1 MAVTSGG
8 KPSHL
13 QIPSKWRDSET
24 SPDRISPAQTGLS
37 LPFTPRKA
45 PVIYYLSMNGQ
56 LEHPHF
62 MEVPLSSPRGLF
74 LRVCAFLSSNVINR
88 LNLLHGKGM
97 ALMYSWSSKRCEL
110 AYQTV

>member
-1 MAVTSGG
+1 MAVTAGD

-24 SPDRISPAQTGLS
+24 SPDRISPAQTGPS
-37 LPFTPRKA
+37 LHFTPRKA
-45 PVIYYLSMNGQ
+45 PDIYYLSMNGQ

-62 MEVPLSSPRGLF
+62 MEVPLSSPRGPF
-74 LRVCAFLSSNVINR
+74 LRDVINR